1 MNLDD
6 MFSDIPG
13 LADANGFAQFVENQN
28 ASQQPATDKV
38 PPLTQ
43 PNPVA
48 TPNPTVPEQ
57 GTGTP
62 AQATGSNQPVTYT
75 AEQVQQLINSMREQQ
90 TQVRQP
96 QVNAPQVNTPQP
108 SKGVYTPQE
117 LNAIN
122 TLLARGYTLEQVMQA
137 VSANRAKTAPQ
148 ADPAVLAKINRI
160 EQYLAD
166 QQYRA
171 EQNAFVDKMNTFG
184 TKFGLSEDDLVT
196 FGNAAMAKGINLLN
210 VSDVEM
216 VFKALYPEQYAVRV
230 QRMSNTPTSQIYGG
244 QSVPEAPRA
253 AISKAEDAYV
263 ENFLQHAMPNQYG
276 MQRK

>member
-13 LADANGFAQFVENQN
+13 LADTNGFAQFVENQN
-28 ASQQPATDKV
+28 ASQQPATGNV

-48 TPNPTVPEQ
+48 TPNPTTPEQ

-62 AQATGSNQPVTYT
+62 APDTGTNQPVTYT
-75 AEQVQQLINSMREQQ
+75 AEQVQQLINSMRAQQ

-96 QVNAPQVNTPQP
+96 QVSTPQP

-117 LNAIN
+117 INAIN
-122 TLLARGYTLEQVMQA
+122 TLLARGYSLEQVMQA
-137 VSANRAKTAPQ
+137 VNANRAKTAPQ

-166 QQYRA
+166 QQYKA

-196 FGNAAMAKGINLLN
+196 FGNAAMSKGINLLN